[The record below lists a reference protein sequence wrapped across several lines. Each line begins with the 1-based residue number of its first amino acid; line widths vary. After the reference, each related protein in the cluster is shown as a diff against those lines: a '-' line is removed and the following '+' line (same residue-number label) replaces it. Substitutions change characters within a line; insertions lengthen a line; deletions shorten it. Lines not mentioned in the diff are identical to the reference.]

1 MQSFGAPITTE
12 TPGYMWI
19 SGEISLAI
27 TPVFLLTAIVT
38 ILLLLSGR
46 MARIADRFVT
56 EDSTTSETDA
66 HMMKGLLLRMR
77 LTQSAILCAVA
88 AGLLISMV
96 VVLIF
101 LSDTILGDLSAA
113 IMVAFI
119 AAMGFIWLALALFLV
134 EISYAAARTARDLI
148 D

>member
-46 MARIADRFVT
+46 MARIADRFIT
-56 EDSTTSETDA
+56 EDSAASEMESQ
-66 HMMKGLLLRMR
+66 MMKGLLRRMR
-77 LTQSAILCAVA
+77 LTQSAIVCAVC

-101 LSDTILGDLSAA
+101 LSDTILGDLSLA
-113 IMVAFI
+113 IMGSFI
-119 AAMGFIWLALALFLV
+119 AAMGFIFLSLVLFLV
-134 EISYAAARTARDLI
+134 GISYAADRTARDLI

>member
-1 MQSFGAPITTE
+1 
-12 TPGYMWI
+12 
-19 SGEISLAI
+19 
-27 TPVFLLTAIVT
+27 
-38 ILLLLSGR
+38 
-46 MARIADRFVT
+46 
-56 EDSTTSETDA
+56 
-66 HMMKGLLLRMR
+66 MMKGLLLRMR

>member
-1 MQSFGAPITTE
+1 MAITTE

-19 SGEISLAI
+19 SEEIGLAI

-96 VVLIF
+96 VVLI
-101 LSDTILGDLSAA
+101 SS
-113 IMVAFI
+113 
-119 AAMGFIWLALALFLV
+119 
-134 EISYAAARTARDLI
+134 
-148 D
+148 